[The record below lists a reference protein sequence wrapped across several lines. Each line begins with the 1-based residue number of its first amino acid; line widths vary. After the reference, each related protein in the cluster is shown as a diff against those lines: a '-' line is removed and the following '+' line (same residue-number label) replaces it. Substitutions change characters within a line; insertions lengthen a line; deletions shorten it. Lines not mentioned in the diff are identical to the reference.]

1 MYEGLLYSTH
11 SLHHLSFFPY
21 YMNTMKKKK
30 AGACEQQGRIEAVSF
45 SQGLR
50 SSTQHR
56 GSLCVTATCEVD
68 EEGSLSS

>member
-30 AGACEQQGRIEAVSF
+30 KQGHVNSKAE
-45 SQGLR
+45 
-50 SSTQHR
+50 
-56 GSLCVTATCEVD
+56 
-68 EEGSLSS
+68 

>member
-1 MYEGLLYSTH
+1 MHEGLLYSTH

-30 AGACEQQGRIEAVSF
+30 KKAGACEQQGRID
-45 SQGLR
+45 SQGLG